1 MNKVFCIYHRN
12 CVDGF
17 TAAWA
22 VREAIPNAEFLPASY
37 GDAAPARETYLGKH
51 VVIVDFSYP
60 RDILEDMA
68 QRALSVVVLDH
79 HKTAAQNLE
88 GLTGPAA
95 NWESHLE
102 EWADNAGTGHT
113 TLRAEFDMDRSGAQM
128 AWDFFHDASRPPLV
142 DYVADRDLWK
152 FDLQL
157 SREISAYISRF
168 DFDFDRWDGL
178 AQHVERGF
186 FACVNEGAAIL
197 DKMRKDIA
205 AQVSASRR
213 EMTIGEHR
221 VPVANLPPFW
231 ASDGA
236 GGMAS
241 DTPDAPFA
249 ASYYDGPKGR
259 AFSLRSRGDF
269 DVSVIAQRY
278 GGGGHAAAAGF
289 LMPHGWEGET

>member
-1 MNKVFCIYHRN
+1 MIKVFCIYHRN

-22 VREAIPNAEFLPASY
+22 VREAIPDAEFLPASY
-37 GDAAPARETYLGKH
+37 GDAAPEREAYLGKH

-60 RDILEDMA
+60 RDVLQSIADF
-68 QRALSVVVLDH
+68 ALSVVVLDH
-79 HKTAAQNLE
+79 HKTAAQNLDR
-88 GLTGPAA
+88 LTQPAR
-95 NWESHLE
+95 NWECHLE
-102 EWADNAGTGHT
+102 DWHDSRGTF
-113 TLRAEFDMDRSGAQM
+113 LRAEFDMDRSGAQM

-142 DYVADRDLWK
+142 DYVADRDLWT
-152 FDLQL
+152 FELQS

-178 AQHVERGF
+178 AQHIERGF
-186 FACVNEGAAIL
+186 FACVNEGNAIL
-197 DKMRKDIA
+197 DKTRKDIA
-205 AQVSASRR
+205 AQVGASRR
-213 EMTIGEHR
+213 EMVIGGHR

-236 GGMAS
+236 GGMAT

-269 DVSVIAQRY
+269 DVSEVAQRY

-289 LMPHGWEGET
+289 LMPHGWEGEV